1 MDHQTTLRHL
11 AADLVEGRSLC
22 PLGGAPWDMVAG
34 ELDHLHARG
43 FTLADLAAAVRAD
56 LTSDITG

>member
-1 MDHQTTLRHL
+1 MDDAAAFDRL
-11 AADLVEGRSLC
+11 AADLVDGRSLHS
-22 PLGGAPWDMVAG
+22 LGGAPWDMVAG
-34 ELDHLHARG
+34 ELDHLHVRG